1 MKLEDK
7 LGDKMF
13 NKNKAFTIFGIL
25 LCLSI
30 NKSCAFTGEDAK
42 PFYKYPDYAYMYV
55 GNDKFEKFNRKMFNF
70 NSKLNKYAIKPV
82 HTIWA
87 SVMPEYGM
95 ERIQCATT
103 NIEYPIRL
111 FSTLIQK
118 DFGAAKTE
126 TMRFFTNTTIGLGGL
141 YDPAK
146 SLLKINPV
154 SENMEQ
160 ALAGCHIKPGP
171 YLVIPVLSSTSPR
184 GITGRILDTALN
196 PSSYIATPIL
206 ALVKA
211 GLFVNKTSTMQPIAK
226 MIESTYAD
234 PYDIAKKLYGIDMYI
249 KCSNLDRKD
258 VLYSDNYKQED
269 ELVNDDE
276 IDLAETELNAIDK
289 EKTKDELSVNDILQ
303 GGANIDNVILK
314 SYNLNNSKL
323 MADMM
328 LFDYNPQCPVVDAMR
343 TALFELPGIDDSIWN
358 ELSVW
363 NRCFSKKIKTSSI
376 NFTPNKQNYKYEYLL
391 QKNKNSPLAIIF
403 PSIGEGANSHHSVV
417 LAKLFYDEGYSVLM
431 LGSHFQW
438 EFVKSMPDG
447 YRPGIPAKDAQ
458 YVHDLTA
465 KIVNTL
471 ETKNNCKFNNN
482 VVIGTS
488 FGAMMTLFIADME
501 AKNST
506 LSAVKYISINPPIE
520 LLYAMKQ
527 IDMNNQEWNRNPYGL
542 KEKVGVT
549 AAKVLDMY
557 NSKDNL
563 DTEKSITMPFSEEEG
578 KLITGFLLHQK
589 LSDLVYTIENG
600 SKANPKEIYGV
611 INNMNYQD
619 YAKKY
624 LLANNYEN
632 MEELNRDTSLF
643 SIEDYLQNNDN
654 YKIYHTLDD
663 YLVNQRLLKQLKQ
676 CSDKKLVLIDHG
688 SHLGYMYRKE
698 FIDELK
704 KDISLHSD
712 KLAANK

>member
-1 MKLEDK
+1 
-7 LGDKMF
+7 MF
-13 NKNKAFTIFGIL
+13 NKNKAFAIFGVL

-30 NKSCAFTGEDAK
+30 NKTNAFAGEDSR
-42 PFYKYPDYAYMYV
+42 PFYKYPDYAYIYV
-55 GNDKFEKFNRKMFNF
+55 GNDKFENFNRKIFTFNT
-70 NSKLNKYAIKPV
+70 KLNKYAIKPI

-111 FSTLIQK
+111 FSTLIQR

-146 SLLKINPV
+146 SLLKIEPV
-154 SENMEQ
+154 AENMEQ
-160 ALAGCHIKPGP
+160 ALAGCHVNPGP

-206 ALVKA
+206 AMVKA
-211 GLFVNKTSTMQPIAK
+211 GLFVNKTSSMQPIAK

-258 VLYSDNYKQED
+258 VLYSNQQSEEE
-269 ELVNDDE
+269 ELVNNDE
-276 IDLAETELNAIDK
+276 IDLTEAEVIAADK
-289 EKTKDELSVNDILQ
+289 NQPKDELTVNDILQ
-303 GGANIDNVILK
+303 GEANIDNIILK

-376 NFTPNKQNYKYEYLL
+376 SFTPGKENYKYKYLL
-391 QKNKNSPLAIIF
+391 QKNKNSPMAIIL
-403 PSIGEGANSHHSVV
+403 PSIGEGANSHHSIV
-417 LAKLFYDEGYSVLM
+417 LAKLFYDEGYSVMM

-447 YRPGIPAKDAQ
+447 YRPGIPTKDAQ
-458 YVHDLTA
+458 YIHDLTA
-465 KIVNTL
+465 QIVDTL
-471 ETKNNCKFNNN
+471 QTKNNCKFENNL
-482 VVIGTS
+482 VIGTS
-488 FGAMMTLFIADME
+488 FGAMMTLFLADIE
-501 AKNST
+501 ARNNT
-506 LSAVKYISINPPIE
+506 LNTVKYISINPPIE

-527 IDMNNQEWNRNPYGL
+527 IDKNNEEWNKNPYGL
-542 KEKVGVT
+542 KEKVGIT
-549 AAKVLDMY
+549 AAKVLDLY
-557 NSKDNL
+557 NRKDDL
-563 DTEKSITMPFSEEEG
+563 DTEKSIKMPFTEEEG

-600 SKANPKEIYGV
+600 TRDNAKEIYST
-611 INNMNYQD
+611 IYNMNYQD
-619 YAKKY
+619 YAHKY
-624 LLANNYEN
+624 LMSNNYET
-632 MEELNRDTSLF
+632 MDELNTDTSLF
-643 SIEDYLQNNDN
+643 AIRDYLANNDN

-663 YLVNQRLLKQLKQ
+663 YLVNHKLLKELKQ
-676 CSDKKLVLIDHG
+676 CSDKKLVLLDHG
-688 SHLGYMYRKE
+688 SHLGYLYRKE

-704 KDISLHSD
+704 KDISLNSN
-712 KLAANK
+712 KLAVGE

>member
-1 MKLEDK
+1 
-7 LGDKMF
+7 MF
-13 NKNKAFTIFGIL
+13 NKNKAFAIFGVL
-25 LCLSI
+25 LCLGI
-30 NKSCAFTGEDAK
+30 NKLNAFAGEDAR
-42 PFYKYPDYAYMYV
+42 PFYKYPDYAYIYV
-55 GNDKFEKFNRKMFNF
+55 GNDKFENFNRKIFTFNT
-70 NSKLNKYAIKPV
+70 KLNKYAIKPI

-111 FSTLIQK
+111 FSTLIQR

-146 SLLKINPV
+146 SLLKIEPV
-154 SENMEQ
+154 AENMEQ
-160 ALAGCHIKPGP
+160 ALAGCHVNPGP

-206 ALVKA
+206 AMVKA
-211 GLFVNKTSTMQPIAK
+211 GLFVNKTSSMQPIAK

-258 VLYSDNYKQED
+258 VLYSTEQSEED
-269 ELVNDDE
+269 ELVNNDE
-276 IDLAETELNAIDK
+276 IDLTETEVIAADK
-289 EKTKDELSVNDILQ
+289 NQPKEELTVNDILQ
-303 GGANIDNVILK
+303 GEANIDNIILK

-376 NFTPNKQNYKYEYLL
+376 SFTPGKENYKYKYLL
-391 QKNKNSPLAIIF
+391 QKNKNSPLAIIL
-403 PSIGEGANSHHSVV
+403 PSIGEGANSHHSIV
-417 LAKLFYDEGYSVLM
+417 LAKLFYDEGYSVMM

-471 ETKNNCKFNNN
+471 QTKNNCKFENNL
-482 VVIGTS
+482 VIGTS
-488 FGAMMTLFIADME
+488 FGAMMTLFLADIE
-501 AKNST
+501 ARNNT
-506 LSAVKYISINPPIE
+506 LNAVKYISINPPIE

-527 IDMNNQEWNRNPYGL
+527 IDKNNEEWNKNPYGL

-549 AAKVLDMY
+549 AAKVLDLY
-557 NSKDNL
+557 NRKDEL
-563 DTEKSITMPFSEEEG
+563 DTEKSIKMPFTEEEG

-600 SKANPKEIYGV
+600 TRANSKEIYST
-611 INNMNYQD
+611 IYNMNYQD
-619 YAKKY
+619 YAHKY
-624 LLANNYEN
+624 LLSNNYES
-632 MEELNRDTSLF
+632 MEELNTDTSLF
-643 SIEDYLQNNDN
+643 AIRDYLANNDN

-663 YLVNQRLLKQLKQ
+663 YLVNQKLLKELKQ
-676 CSDKKLVLIDHG
+676 CSDKKLVLLDHG
-688 SHLGYMYRKE
+688 SHLGYLYRKE

-704 KDISLHSD
+704 KDISLNSN
-712 KLAANK
+712 KLAVSD

>member
-1 MKLEDK
+1 
-7 LGDKMF
+7 MF
-13 NKNKAFTIFGIL
+13 NKNKAFAIFGVL
-25 LCLSI
+25 LCLGI
-30 NKSCAFTGEDAK
+30 NKLNAFAGEDAR
-42 PFYKYPDYAYMYV
+42 PFYKYPDYAYIYV
-55 GNDKFEKFNRKMFNF
+55 GNDKFENFNRKIFTFNT
-70 NSKLNKYAIKPV
+70 KLNKYAIKPI

-111 FSTLIQK
+111 FSTLIQR

-146 SLLKINPV
+146 SLLKIEPV
-154 SENMEQ
+154 AENMEQ
-160 ALAGCHIKPGP
+160 ALAGCHVNPGP

-206 ALVKA
+206 AMVKA
-211 GLFVNKTSTMQPIAK
+211 GLFVNKTSSMQPIAK

-258 VLYSDNYKQED
+258 VLYSNEQPEED
-269 ELVNDDE
+269 ELVNNDE
-276 IDLAETELNAIDK
+276 IDLTETEVIAADK
-289 EKTKDELSVNDILQ
+289 NQPKEELTVNDILQ
-303 GGANIDNVILK
+303 GEANIDNIILK

-376 NFTPNKQNYKYEYLL
+376 SFTPGKENYKYKYLL
-391 QKNKNSPLAIIF
+391 QKNKNSPLAIIL
-403 PSIGEGANSHHSVV
+403 PSIGEGANSHHSIV
-417 LAKLFYDEGYSVLM
+417 LAKLFYDEGYSVMM

-438 EFVKSMPDG
+438 EFIKSMPDG

-465 KIVNTL
+465 KIVDTL
-471 ETKNNCKFNNN
+471 QTKNNCKFENNL
-482 VVIGTS
+482 VIGTS
-488 FGAMMTLFIADME
+488 FGAMMTLFLADIE
-501 AKNST
+501 ARNNT
-506 LSAVKYISINPPIE
+506 LNAVKYISINPPIE

-527 IDMNNQEWNRNPYGL
+527 IDKNNEEWNKNPYGL

-549 AAKVLDMY
+549 AAKVLDLY
-557 NSKDNL
+557 NRKDEL
-563 DTEKSITMPFSEEEG
+563 DAEKSIKMPFTEEEG

-589 LSDLVYTIENG
+589 LSDLVYTLENG
-600 SKANPKEIYGV
+600 SRANSKEIYST
-611 INNMNYQD
+611 IYNMNYQD
-619 YAKKY
+619 YAHKY
-624 LLANNYEN
+624 LMSNNYET
-632 MEELNRDTSLF
+632 MDELNTDTSLF
-643 SIEDYLQNNDN
+643 AIRDYLANNDN

-663 YLVNQRLLKQLKQ
+663 YLVNQKLLKELKQ
-676 CSDKKLVLIDHG
+676 CSDKKLVLLDHG
-688 SHLGYMYRKE
+688 SHLGYLYRKE

-704 KDISLHSD
+704 KDISLNSN
-712 KLAANK
+712 KLAVGE